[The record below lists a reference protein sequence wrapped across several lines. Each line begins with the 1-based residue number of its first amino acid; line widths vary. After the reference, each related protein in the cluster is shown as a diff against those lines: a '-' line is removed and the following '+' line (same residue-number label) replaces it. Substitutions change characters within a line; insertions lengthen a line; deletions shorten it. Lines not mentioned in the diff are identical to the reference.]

1 MLLLVVGGIV
11 IYTFFDPAQY
21 VWMPKCPFHLLTGW
35 NCPSC
40 GMQRAI
46 HALLHG
52 HFIQAVS
59 YNYFLVACVPYVVA
73 LLMAEVLKWLQRG
86 NEFIRAVQHP
96 VIARVYIIMFFLW
109 WIIRNLL
116 QV

>member
-1 MLLLVVGGIV
+1 MMACL
-11 IYTFFDPAQY
+11 FDPMKNIFSPQ
-21 VWMPKCPFHLLTGW
+21 CQFRLLTGW
-35 NCPSC
+35 SCPGC
-40 GMQRAI
+40 GVQRAF
-46 HALLHG
+46 HAFAHG
-52 HFIQAVS
+52 RIAEALS